1 MTTTDRTLDG
11 PHGPLRIRVHT
22 TDGPA
27 RAALVW
33 SHGGG
38 FVFGDLDMPES
49 AQTARELAARGIT
62 TVEVEYHL
70 APSEE
75 RPDGVHFPVPQD
87 EVRHVLAAVRADASL
102 DTGGRDWAIGGASAG
117 ASITASAALRL
128 VADGDAP
135 RQVLLAYPTVHAE
148 LPPPSDELAAAM
160 TGVDPARRFTPE
172 AVRQMNANHADG
184 ASEGVFA
191 GGADLSGFPPT
202 CIVDSERDDLRASG
216 AAFADE
222 LRAAGV
228 PVTYTVEPRT
238 FHGHLNDDGSAE
250 ALRTI
255 DRFAAFLLAD

>member
-1 MTTTDRTLDG
+1 MTTTERTLDG

-38 FVFGDLDMPES
+38 FMFGDLDMPES
-49 AQTARELAARGIT
+49 VQTARELADRGVT
-62 TVEVEYHL
+62 TVEVEYRL
-70 APSEE
+70 APSDE

-87 EVRHVLAAVRADASL
+87 EVRHVLATVRADASL

-148 LPPPSDELAAAM
+148 LPPLSDELAAAISE
-160 TGVDPARRFTPE
+160 TLARLGPK
-172 AVRQMNANHADG
+172 ADD
-184 ASEGVFA
+184 E
-191 GGADLSGFPPT
+191 T
-202 CIVDSERDDLRASG
+202 IEQ
-216 AAFADE
+216 AARKAIR
-222 LRAAGV
+222 RAARDVRGKRPATEV
-228 PVTYTVEPRT
+228 
-238 FHGHLNDDGSAE
+238 HLVR
-250 ALRTI
+250 LR
-255 DRFAAFLLAD
+255 